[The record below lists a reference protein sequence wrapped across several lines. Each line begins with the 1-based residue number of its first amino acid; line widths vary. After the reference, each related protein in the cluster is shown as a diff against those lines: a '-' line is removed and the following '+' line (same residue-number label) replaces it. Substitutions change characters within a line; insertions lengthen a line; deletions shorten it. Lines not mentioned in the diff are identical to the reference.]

1 MNSLL
6 KYFLLVCSVLFITLT
21 SYGTQSTFAGS
32 TIIKNNQNI
41 EDSNSTKYFDQAC
54 DTPFSDGT
62 QQSCELMNCVVAH
75 FHNFKHDN
83 QLRSFLYGQVAV
95 SQFDFY
101 HSLQLESNSLKS
113 LQGYYL
119 YDIYKLLI

>member
-1 MNSLL
+1 MKSLL

-21 SYGTQSTFAGS
+21 TYGTRSAYAGS
-32 TIIKNNQNI
+32 MIISNNQNI
-41 EDSNSTKYFDQAC
+41 EESDNTKYFDQAC

-62 QQSCELMNCVVAH
+62 QQSCESINCVVAH
-75 FHNFKHDN
+75 FLNFKHDN
-83 QLRSFLYGQVAV
+83 QLRSFFYGQVAV